1 MTRDTYIQS
10 CLGTLVP
17 SGSDSIQSSIY
28 ILIMNKDVTLT
39 RNCIA
44 TLIPSGDEV
53 TLEGGASFAIAQ
65 SLGGSVTLR
74 DSSGLYRV
82 GEGELDAL
90 GDDLMQE
97 IRESKETEKNSGPFS
112 EELVWDALRG
122 CFDPEIPINIVDL
135 GLIYDL
141 RVEEGEGGRNV
152 FVKMTLTAQ
161 GCGMG
166 PVIAD
171 DAKTRIA
178 SLSGVGEATVE
189 IVWEPV
195 WNPKMI
201 SEEGK
206 KVLGL
211 E

>member
-1 MTRDTYIQS
+1 MTRGMPMR
-10 CLGTLVP
+10 CFPGTRVH
-17 SGSDSIQSSIY
+17 SVSNYSETNHSNQMS
-28 ILIMNKDVTLT
+28 KEVTLQ

-44 TLIPSGDEV
+44 TIIPAGDEI
-53 TLEGGASFAIAQ
+53 TLAEGATYSIAQ

-74 DSSGLYRV
+74 DLNGLYRV
-82 GEGELDAL
+82 GETELDAL
-90 GDDLMQE
+90 GQE
-97 IRESKETEKNSGPFS
+97 IKDEVLGSQKKDTSSGPFG
-112 EELVWDALRG
+112 EELLWEALRG
-122 CFDPEIPINIVDL
+122 CYDPEIPLNIVDL
-135 GLIYDL
+135 GLVYDL
-141 RVEEGEGGRNV
+141 RVEEDEGQRKV

-178 SLSGVGEATVE
+178 NLDEVSEASVD
-189 IVWEPV
+189 IVWDPP

>member
-1 MTRDTYIQS
+1 MIP
-10 CLGTLVP
+10 GI
-17 SGSDSIQSSIY
+17 SIRCCPGIPVLLAFDP
-28 ILIMNKDVTLT
+28 ILKLKYIMNKDVTLT

-53 TLEGGASFAIAQ
+53 TLEEGSSYCIAQ

-74 DSSGLYRV
+74 DANGLYRV
-82 GEGELDAL
+82 GEGELDSL
-90 GDDLMQE
+90 GEELK
-97 IRESKETEKNSGPFS
+97 KEVLGSEGDAEQSDKPFS
-112 EELVWDALRG
+112 EDLVWDALRG
-122 CFDPEIPINIVDL
+122 CYDPEIPINIVDL
-135 GLIYDL
+135 GLIYDMQI
-141 RVEEGEGGRNV
+141 EEDGECRKV

-171 DAKTRIA
+171 DAKTRITG
-178 SLSGVGEATVE
+178 LSGVEEAAVD
-189 IVWEPV
+189 IVWDPP
-195 WNPKMI
+195 WNPRMI

>member
-1 MTRDTYIQS
+1 
-10 CLGTLVP
+10 
-17 SGSDSIQSSIY
+17 
-28 ILIMNKDVTLT
+28 MNKDVTLT
-39 RNCIA
+39 RNCLA

-53 TLEGGASFAIAQ
+53 TLEEGASYSIAQ

-74 DSSGLYRV
+74 DANGLYRV
-82 GEGELDAL
+82 GEGELDSL
-90 GDDLMQE
+90 GEELK
-97 IRESKETEKNSGPFS
+97 KEVLGSEGDAEQSDKLFS
-112 EELVWDALRG
+112 EDLVWDALRG
-122 CFDPEIPINIVDL
+122 CYDPEIPINIVDL
-135 GLIYDL
+135 GLIYDMQI
-141 RVEEGEGGRNV
+141 EEDGECRKV

-171 DAKTRIA
+171 DAKARIT
-178 SLSGVGEATVE
+178 SLGGVEEATVD
-189 IVWEPV
+189 IVWDPP
-195 WNPKMI
+195 WNPRMI

>member
-1 MTRDTYIQS
+1 MRCFPGTRVHSVSNYSETNHSNQMS
-10 CLGTLVP
+10 
-17 SGSDSIQSSIY
+17 
-28 ILIMNKDVTLT
+28 KEVTLQ

-44 TLIPSGDEV
+44 TIIPAGDEI
-53 TLEGGASFAIAQ
+53 TLAEGATYSIAQ

-74 DSSGLYRV
+74 DLNGLYRV
-82 GEGELDAL
+82 GETELDAL
-90 GDDLMQE
+90 GQE
-97 IRESKETEKNSGPFS
+97 IKDEVLGSQKKDTSSGPFG
-112 EELVWDALRG
+112 EELLWEALRG
-122 CFDPEIPINIVDL
+122 CYDPEIPLNIVDL
-135 GLIYDL
+135 GLVYDL
-141 RVEEGEGGRNV
+141 RVEEDEGQRKV

-178 SLSGVGEATVE
+178 NLDEVSEASVD
-189 IVWEPV
+189 IVWDPP

>member
-1 MTRDTYIQS
+1 MTRGMPMR
-10 CLGTLVP
+10 CFPGTRVHSVSNYSETNHSNQMSKEVKL
-17 SGSDSIQSSIY
+17 Q
-28 ILIMNKDVTLT
+28 
-39 RNCIA
+39 RNCLA
-44 TLIPSGDEV
+44 TIIPAGDEI
-53 TLEGGASFAIAQ
+53 TLAEGATYSIAQ

-74 DSSGLYRV
+74 DLNGLYRV
-82 GEGELDAL
+82 GETELDAL
-90 GDDLMQE
+90 GQE
-97 IRESKETEKNSGPFS
+97 IKDEVLGSQKKDTSSGPFG
-112 EELVWDALRG
+112 EELLWEALRG
-122 CFDPEIPINIVDL
+122 CYDPEIPLNIVDL
-135 GLIYDL
+135 GLVYDL
-141 RVEEGEGGRNV
+141 RVEEDEGQRKV

-178 SLSGVGEATVE
+178 NLDEVSEASVD
-189 IVWEPV
+189 IVWDPP